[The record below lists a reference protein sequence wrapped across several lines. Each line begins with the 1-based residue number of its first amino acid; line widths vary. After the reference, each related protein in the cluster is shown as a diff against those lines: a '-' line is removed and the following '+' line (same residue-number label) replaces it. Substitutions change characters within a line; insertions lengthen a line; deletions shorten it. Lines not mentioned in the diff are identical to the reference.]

1 MSSVKQYIP
10 RSSSYASS
18 QSDINILM
26 LGETGVGKSTFINA
40 FANYIIYDTLNE
52 AIKSEMQVLIPSTF
66 HITDSHT
73 EEIKKILIGTPS
85 DDEKC
90 EEIDCDH
97 ILAYVNQYEHLNSIC
112 ILLKPN
118 HERLTIN
125 FRFCFKEILTHL
137 HINAKDN
144 LVFIFTNG
152 RGTFYRLGFTTP
164 VIRTLIKELNNTWKI
179 EISFNKDNT
188 YIFDNGAFRFLATY
202 KNGIKF
208 STEEITNFSK
218 SLEIS
223 VKEFTRLIERI
234 LKYELHAVRDSLS
247 INAAQQ
253 LIRKST

>member
-1 MSSVKQYIP
+1 MSSAKQYIP
-10 RSSSYASS
+10 RPSSYASS

-40 FANYIIYDTLNE
+40 FANYIIYNTLNE
-52 AIKSEMQVLIPSTF
+52 AIKKGLTQDV
-66 HITDSHT
+66 
-73 EEIKKILIGTPS
+73 K
-85 DDEKC
+85 
-90 EEIDCDH
+90 DCDH

-144 LVFIFTNG
+144 LMFIFTNG
-152 RGTFYRLGFTTP
+152 RGTFYRPDHTF
-164 VIRTLIKELNNTWKI
+164 
-179 EISFNKDNT
+179 
-188 YIFDNGAFRFLATY
+188 IFDNEAFRYLATY

-234 LKYELHAVRDSLS
+234 LKCELHAIRDSLS
-247 INAAQQ
+247 INAA
-253 LIRKST
+253 

>member
-1 MSSVKQYIP
+1 MSSAKQYIP
-10 RSSSYASS
+10 RPSSYASS

-52 AIKSEMQVLIPSTF
+52 AIKKGLTQDV
-66 HITDSHT
+66 
-73 EEIKKILIGTPS
+73 K
-85 DDEKC
+85 
-90 EEIDCDH
+90 DCDH

>member
-40 FANYIIYDTLNE
+40 FANYIIYNTLNE

-85 DDEKC
+85 DDERC
-90 EEIDCDH
+90 EEIGQLKGLTQDVKDCDH

-144 LVFIFTNG
+144 LMFIFTNG
-152 RGTFYRLGFTTP
+152 RGTFYRPDHTF
-164 VIRTLIKELNNTWKI
+164 
-179 EISFNKDNT
+179 
-188 YIFDNGAFRFLATY
+188 IFDNEAFRYLATY

-234 LKYELHAVRDSLS
+234 LKCELHAIRDSLS
-247 INAAQQ
+247 INAA
-253 LIRKST
+253 

>member
-1 MSSVKQYIP
+1 YLFPIGN
-10 RSSSYASS
+10 R
-18 QSDINILM
+18 L
-26 LGETGVGKSTFINA
+26 LR
-40 FANYIIYDTLNE
+40 
-52 AIKSEMQVLIPSTF
+52 LIDAPG
-66 HITDSHT
+66 
-73 EEIKKILIGTPS
+73 IG
-85 DDEKC
+85 D
-90 EEIDCDH
+90 
-97 ILAYVNQYEHLNSIC
+97 VRGIC